1 MLSPSKPHN
10 HVVRLTAASAKPAIF
25 LSAPKFDTGA
35 NTFFLLFS
43 RGEGGALFTQHR
55 PASFFPLLL
64 SLTLL
69 LSSFLYFLPQRI
81 GGYNF

>member
-10 HVVRLTAASAKPAIF
+10 HVVRLTAASAKPAIY
-25 LSAPKFDTGA
+25 LSALKFDTGA
-35 NTFFLLFS
+35 NTFFYCFP
-43 RGEGGALFTQHR
+43 GVGGSSFYTAQ
-55 PASFFPLLL
+55 ASVVFFLLL

-69 LSSFLYFLPQRI
+69 FSSLLYFLPQRI